1 MDKNQKEKLA
11 SMSLGDHLEEMRIR
25 LILAISGAAVGLIIC
40 LFFGKSFLQLI
51 IKPYENAMAGAGLEP
66 NMLAIQP
73 SEQFMVYIKTSL
85 VFGLMLAAPWIFYQV
100 WKFVSSGL
108 YKHEKRFVHA
118 VVPACAALFI
128 SGAIFFIVVI
138 APITMTFFIG
148 FNTGIEYVQSGTF
161 TLAHYVNFVLSLTLI
176 FGLAFQMPVA
186 IVFAEMMNLVTIK
199 TLCSVRKYI
208 VLVLVIVSA
217 MVTPPDVISQIAL
230 AAPLY
235 VLYEGSILF
244 CRILRARKKGNK
256 GSSG

>member
-1 MDKNQKEKLA
+1 MDKEQKEELA

-40 LFFGKSFLQLI
+40 LFFGKRFMQI
-51 IKPYENAMAGAGLEP
+51 IIRPYENAMAGAGLEP
-66 NMLAIQP
+66 NMLAIHP
-73 SEQFMVYIKTSL
+73 NEQFMVYIKTSL
-85 VFGLMLAAPWIFYQV
+85 VFGLMVAAPWIFYQV

-108 YKHEKRFVHA
+108 YKKERRFVRV
-118 VVPACAALFI
+118 VVPACATLFI
-128 SGAIFFIVVI
+128 AGAVFFIMVI

-148 FNTGIEYVQSGTF
+148 FDTGIEYVQSGTF
-161 TLAHYVNFVLSLTLI
+161 TLSDYVNFVLSLTLI

-199 TLCSVRKYI
+199 ALCSVRKYI
-208 VLVLVIVSA
+208 VLVLVVVSA

-244 CRILRARKKGNK
+244 CRILRARKKK
-256 GSSG
+256 SKD